1 MTWRRGSMPAQS
13 QPDSSRAPTGR
24 PTEAQKPEGHLEWI
38 GDFSQVSSIYR
49 PAPSRNLRRKFGGV
63 GRCFLQR
70 VPAGLAPGAG
80 QAPLIRDL
88 TQKATFCRGGC
99 ITLSTTSGRSTG
111 QALQLGFCEGPPLRT
126 TLSTSSRRAYSGKR
140 EQLLTWSSICSRRM
154 GARIVPQP
162 PFALL
167 EREPNRA
174 LAALPFSPG

>member
-49 PAPSRNLRRKFGGV
+49 PAPSRDLRRKFGGV
-63 GRCFLQR
+63 GRCFVQR

-88 TQKATFCRGGC
+88 TQKATFCRGG
-99 ITLSTTSGRSTG
+99 
-111 QALQLGFCEGPPLRT
+111 
-126 TLSTSSRRAYSGKR
+126 
-140 EQLLTWSSICSRRM
+140 